1 MTRLPQIPAIGFWGV
16 LIVVFLTFS
25 LTAINFISLQ
35 AEMCYAEILAFPGTD
50 QGGLMISQ

>member
-25 LTAINFISLQ
+25 LR